1 MSVPTVDEAAW
12 AKLEPGTAPPR
23 QRLRALR
30 TLAERGIETSVLMMP
45 LVPGI
50 TTAPALVERTV
61 RAITGEGLSVGG
73 MCVARLDPGVREH
86 FFGFLEREYPHLV
99 DGYTRLY
106 VGKSPPQAYVDA
118 VKRRGR

>member
-1 MSVPTVDEAAW
+1 
-12 AKLEPGTAPPR
+12 
-23 QRLRALR
+23 
-30 TLAERGIETSVLMMP
+30 
-45 LVPGI
+45 VPGI

-86 FFGFLEREYPHLV
+86 FLGFLEREYPHLV

>member
-1 MSVPTVDEAAW
+1 
-12 AKLEPGTAPPR
+12 
-23 QRLRALR
+23 
-30 TLAERGIETSVLMMP
+30 
-45 LVPGI
+45 
-50 TTAPALVERTV
+50 
-61 RAITGEGLSVGG
+61 

-86 FFGFLEREYPHLV
+86 FLGFLEREYPHLV